1 MVTCTILII
10 FAVVIGL
17 IALVSILT
25 MGGALIMVALD
36 LIIFAFAV
44 YGFIKF
50 IERYRNR

>member
-10 FAVVIGL
+10 LAVVIGL

-25 MGGALIMVALD
+25 LGGAFIMVVLD